1 MLAIY
6 LAIITAMAVLTICYR
21 FAATGHGA
29 PVWIRALPV
38 PKWGDFFIYAGL
50 MASSCFAIYALFM
63 QAMFVPSASM
73 APGLQPGQTILIKPA
88 AFGPINPFTG
98 SHLTDG
104 DFESL
109 RRGEVVLAK
118 FAYNADVLY
127 IKRVVALPGD
137 VFGLAKEGYSLNGV
151 LHPFEA
157 TEREN
162 IYRVNLG
169 ASSFLVTIDPTVKFE
184 EQAPIKVPQ
193 GFVYMLGDNL
203 TKSSDSRELGF
214 ISLRNIIARPL

>member
-6 LAIITAMAVLTICYR
+6 LTILIAMAVLTICYR
-21 FAATGHGA
+21 FAATGPGA
-29 PVWIRALPV
+29 PVWLRALPV

-88 AFGPINPFTG
+88 AFGLVNPFTG

-118 FAYNADVLY
+118 FAYNA
-127 IKRVVALPGD
+127 ALPGD
-137 VFGLAKEGYSLNGV
+137 VFGLTKEGYYLNGV

-157 TEREN
+157 TETDD

-169 ASSFLVTIDPTVKFE
+169 VSSFLVTIDPTAKFE
-184 EQAPIKVPQ
+184 EQDLIEVPKD
-193 GFVYMLGDNL
+193 FVYMLGDNL

-214 ISLRNIIARPL
+214 ISLRNIIARPF